1 MYTFTPHPGLSDH
14 HPQPRQGRRYWLIS
28 GLLALL
34 SLIAGVSYLDRL
46 ACQNWFM
53 MPLA

>member
-1 MYTFTPHPGLSDH
+1 MHTLDHPRGLSNH
-14 HPQPRQGRRYWLIS
+14 HPQPHPGRRYWLIS
-28 GLLALL
+28 GVLALL
-34 SLIAGVSYLDRL
+34 SLVAGVSYLDRL